1 MAGSD
6 VTHSVYRSTAYVT
19 RMCAQVT
26 DAAAVAVSLNSRYIA
41 TTWQVIRENTQKNT
55 ETGNVFASYMSYFGI
70 DIGLKLTPAW
80 PSDCLS

>member
-6 VTHSVYRSTAYVT
+6 VTHSLYRSTAYVT
-19 RMCAQVT
+19 RLCAQVT

-41 TTWQVIRENTQKNT
+41 TTWQVIRENTQKHRNRKR
-55 ETGNVFASYMSYFGI
+55 FACYMSYFGT
-70 DIGLKLTPAW
+70 DIGTKLTPAW